1 MKRRSVVEPVIGHL
15 KDDHRMG
22 RNYLAHR
29 AGDAK
34 NAAAAGYNFS
44 LLIRWLRLL
53 LRLILRQLFD
63 ALQLNPA

>member
-1 MKRRSVVEPVIGHL
+1 
-15 KDDHRMG
+15 MG
-22 RNYLAHR
+22 RNHLAHS

-34 NAAAAGYNFS
+34 NAAAAAGYNFS